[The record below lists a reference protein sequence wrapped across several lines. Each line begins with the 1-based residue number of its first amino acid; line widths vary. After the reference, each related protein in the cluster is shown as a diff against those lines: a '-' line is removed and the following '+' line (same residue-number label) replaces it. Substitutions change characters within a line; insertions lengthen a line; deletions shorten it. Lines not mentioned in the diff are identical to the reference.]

1 MTTVEKI
8 IAFEKNYIPWWDREE
23 LVDETYISK
32 MLGTRK
38 GRRDLYECFRM
49 FADDNV
55 DWQEAFDDA
64 VDIIVDIIEIE
75 RRYA

>member
-8 IAFEKNYIPWWDREE
+8 IAFDEKYIPWWDRDEQ
-23 LVDETYISK
+23 VNETYVSN

-38 GRRDLYECFRM
+38 GRRDLYEYFRM
-49 FADDNV
+49 FADDNT